1 MQRTLTGI
9 KEERD
14 RKKRKR
20 KKEKRE
26 EEKEEKEGERERE
39 REKKKKEKKKREKK
53 RERDREKK
61 KRKEDTARNS
71 VCQLWTTRRHAF
83 MTIGQ
88 VRDRLDYSD
97 HDWRCQILLSGW
109 EEQGTP
115 AFARFAHPVAGLCML
130 TNCQCYAI
138 LCHAILCYT
147 MI

>member
-1 MQRTLTGI
+1 MQRTLTCI
-9 KEERD
+9 KGERE
-14 RKKRKR
+14 RKKKKR
-20 KKEKRE
+20 KKEKR
-26 EEKEEKEGERERE
+26 KKKKKRERVKE
-39 REKKKKEKKKREKK
+39 REKRERKRKRKKKKRKKRRKKKREKK
-53 RERDREKK
+53 
-61 KRKEDTARNS
+61 KEDTARNS

-97 HDWRCQILLSGW
+97 HDWRCQSLLSGW

-115 AFARFAHPVAGLCML
+115 AFARFAHPVAGLRML

-138 LCHAILCYT
+138 LCYAILCYT